1 MRSDYLQYNT
11 VVSILQPQKHPL
23 PGYVPRSDCTP
34 HPGSIP
40 QIVVVLKPE
49 VGDYDDVKTPNA
61 NTLEGWLWDYMEE
74 QQYTS
79 VDYAYAQVYVSP
91 LIG

>member
-1 MRSDYLQYNT
+1 M
-11 VVSILQPQKHPL
+11 I
-23 PGYVPRSDCTP
+23 
-34 HPGSIP
+34 
-40 QIVVVLKPE
+40 VLKPE